1 LVGYSKLGNEI
12 TRFRTDWREQI
23 DLSTTHPLPLP
34 TDPLYHN
41 LLAPN
46 QWPDPTYLPRFRP
59 VYEDYMK
66 RMGDISMEFMALVAE
81 AIGLQPDAVERF
93 FDEAQQLKLKIV
105 KYPDLKELGMEGE
118 AQGVG
123 MIFEI
128 SRYVSWVNLSWADG
142 NRAA

>member
-1 LVGYSKLGNEI
+1 
-12 TRFRTDWREQI
+12 
-23 DLSTTHPLPLP
+23 
-34 TDPLYHN
+34 
-41 LLAPN
+41 
-46 QWPDPTYLPRFRP
+46 
-59 VYEDYMK
+59 MK

-81 AIGLQPDAVERF
+81 AIGLQPDAFERF
-93 FDEAQQLKLKIV
+93 FDEAQQHKLKIV